1 MRRTEVEMLR
11 KMGSRADIS
20 SEADK
25 SNVEEDQEGA
35 LLLSKDKTLKVV
47 KGLMCLL
54 LSMDFTCNVDLFL
67 ITCKVW
73 GIFINCGLG
82 NKQGHVCYSFS
93 NVYVLD

>member
-11 KMGSRADIS
+11 KIGHRSDTA
-20 SEADK
+20 SESEK
-25 SNVEEDQEGA
+25 NSGEEDSDGG

-67 ITCKVW
+67 ITCKVTVS
-73 GIFINCGLG
+73 GEKKSTEIV
-82 NKQGHVCYSFS
+82 HA
-93 NVYVLD
+93 